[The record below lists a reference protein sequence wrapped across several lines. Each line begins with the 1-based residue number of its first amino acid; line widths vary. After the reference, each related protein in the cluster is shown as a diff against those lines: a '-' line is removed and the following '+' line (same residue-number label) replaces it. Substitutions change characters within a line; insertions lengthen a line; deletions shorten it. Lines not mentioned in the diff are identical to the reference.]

1 MHLATHWNTCE
12 KLPLLVN
19 FMGRNLLCQNIP
31 ALIFQF
37 FGFQNAYTFPKKNSW
52 FCSPTS
58 IHIIIKTNLFL
69 RHCIF
74 LHASYPRSSLIA
86 YLVQLQRTVF
96 VSFIVYFLYTNW
108 IYLVHR
114 CIYCIYCIFT
124 NLKCVPSALIAWIY
138 NKTQNKLFIFAMWMS
153 LGRMR

>member
-19 FMGRNLLCQNIP
+19 FMGLNLLCQNIP

-37 FGFQNAYTFPKKNSW
+37 FGFQNACTFPKKISW

-114 CIYCIYCIFT
+114 CIVASTASTASLRTWNACQVHLLHEFT
-124 NLKCVPSALIAWIY
+124 IKH
-138 NKTQNKLFIFAMWMS
+138 KTNCSYLQCEWV
-153 LGRMR
+153 